1 MGLKIIYKGE
11 KEFACSLTQA
21 KKMVNEEGWSWT
33 PTQSK
38 PSKSP
43 AKTRKAKVKVEA
55 SDIEID
61 STFNDGEPINIDLG
75 ETIENSE
82 ESSSEENKGD

>member
-21 KKMVNEEGWSWT
+21 KKMVAEEGWSWT
-33 PTQSK
+33 PTQSA

-55 SDIEID
+55 SDIEVD
-61 STFNDGEPINIDLG
+61 SPFNDGEPINIDLG
-75 ETIENSE
+75 ETIDNSE